1 MARFL
6 LGRLGQSIIL
16 LFVISLIGFCVLML
30 APGGPMSKFA
40 LTPGISKADLDR
52 IAHQMGLDRPI
63 LVQYIDWLWGLVRGD
78 WGRSF
83 RDGRPVLVIIGEHL
97 FATLLLMGS
106 STAIA
111 IGLGTWIGMK
121 SAIKRYSVF
130 DYTATIGTMIALSV
144 PTFWFGLVAIYI
156 FSLDL
161 GWFPAGNMYTVGNQT
176 LLDYLHH
183 LVLPAVVLALVNIAI
198 WSRYMRSS
206 MLEVI
211 GQEFVKT
218 ARAKGVP
225 ERTVMWRHVA
235 RNAMLPMITLAGM
248 QIPQLLGGAL
258 VAETVFTWPGMGRL
272 FLDSLGYSDYPVI
285 MGLLMFSALLT
296 VIGSLLADLLTAFID
311 PRIRLA

>member
-1 MARFL
+1 MLRFL
-6 LGRLGQSIIL
+6 LGRLGQSLVL
-16 LFVISLIGFCVLML
+16 LLIISLIGFCVLML

-63 LVQYIDWLWGLVRGD
+63 LVQYLDWLWGLVRGD
-78 WGRSF
+78 WGNSF
-83 RDGRPVLVIIGEHL
+83 RDGRSVLAIIGEHV

-106 STAIA
+106 STVISIA
-111 IGLGTWIGMK
+111 LGVWIGMR
-121 SAIKRYSVF
+121 SAVKRYSTF
-130 DYTATIGTMIALSV
+130 DYAATFATMIALSI

-156 FSLDL
+156 FSLNL
-161 GWFPAGNMYTVGNQT
+161 GWFPAGNMYTIGDQSF
-176 LLDYLHH
+176 LDYLHH
-183 LVLPAVVLALVNIAI
+183 LVLPSMVLALVNIAI

-206 MLEVI
+206 MLEAI

-225 ERTVMWRHVA
+225 ERVVMRRHVA
-235 RNAMLPMITLAGM
+235 RNALLPMITLAGM
-248 QIPQLLGGAL
+248 QVPQLLGGAL

-285 MGLLMFSALLT
+285 MGLLMFSAILT
-296 VIGSLLADLLTAFID
+296 VIGTLLADLLTAFVD

>member
-6 LGRLGQSIIL
+6 LGRLGQSLIL
-16 LFVISLIGFCVLML
+16 LFVISLIGFCILML

-63 LVQYIDWLWGLVRGD
+63 LVQYLDWLWGLVRGD

-83 RDGRPVLVIIGEHL
+83 RDGRPVLTIIGEHL

-111 IGLGTWIGMK
+111 IGLGTWVGMR
-121 SAIKRYSVF
+121 SAIKRYSIF
-130 DYTATIGTMIALSV
+130 DYTATIGTMIALSI

-161 GWFPAGNMYTVGNQT
+161 GWFPAGNMYTVGNET

-183 LVLPAVVLALVNIAI
+183 LVLPSAVLALVNIAI
-198 WSRYMRSS
+198 WSRYMRAS
-206 MLEVI
+206 MLEAI

-218 ARAKGVP
+218 ARAKGVA

-235 RNAMLPMITLAGM
+235 RNAMLPMITLPGM
-248 QIPQLLGGAL
+248 QVPQLLGGAL

-285 MGLLMFSALLT
+285 MGLLMFSAILT

>member
-1 MARFL
+1 MTRFL
-6 LGRLGQSIIL
+6 LGRLGQSLIL
-16 LFVISLIGFCVLML
+16 LLIVSLIGFCVLML

-63 LVQYIDWLWGLVRGD
+63 LVQYLDWLLGLVQGD
-78 WGRSF
+78 WGNSF
-83 RDGRPVLVIIGEHL
+83 RDNRPVLTIIYEHL

-111 IGLGTWIGMK
+111 VGLGTWIGVRGAVK
-121 SAIKRYSVF
+121 PYSVF
-130 DYTATIGTMIALSV
+130 DYTATIGTMIALSI

-156 FSLDL
+156 FSLNL
-161 GWFPAGNMYTVGNQT
+161 GWFPAGNMYTIGDQSF
-176 LLDYLHH
+176 LDYLHH
-183 LVLPAVVLALVNIAI
+183 LILPSAVLALVNIAI

-206 MLEVI
+206 MLEAI
-211 GQEFVKT
+211 NQEFVKT
-218 ARAKGVP
+218 ARAKGVS
-225 ERTVMWRHVA
+225 ERKIIRRHVA
-235 RNAMLPMITLAGM
+235 RNALLPMITLAGI
-248 QIPQLLGGAL
+248 QVPQLLGGAL

-285 MGLLMFSALLT
+285 MGLLMFSAILT
-296 VIGSLLADLLTAFID
+296 VFGSLLADILTAIVD

>member
-6 LGRLGQSIIL
+6 LGRLGQSLVL
-16 LFVISLIGFCVLML
+16 LFVISLIGFCILML

-63 LVQYIDWLWGLVRGD
+63 LVQYFDWLWGLVRGD

-83 RDGRPVLVIIGEHL
+83 RDGRPVLTIIAEHL

-121 SAIKRYSVF
+121 SAIKRYSIF
-130 DYTATIGTMIALSV
+130 DYTATIGTMIALSI

-161 GWFPAGNMYTVGNQT
+161 GWFPAGNMYTVGDESA
-176 LLDYLHH
+176 LDYLHH
-183 LVLPAVVLALVNIAI
+183 LVLPSVVLALVNIAI

-206 MLEVI
+206 MLEAI

-218 ARAKGVP
+218 ARAKGVA
-225 ERTVMWRHVA
+225 ERTIMRRHVA

-248 QIPQLLGGAL
+248 QVPQLLGGAL

-285 MGLLMFSALLT
+285 MGLLMFSAILT
-296 VIGSLLADLLTAFID
+296 VLGSFMADVLTAFID

>member
-1 MARFL
+1 MTRFL
-6 LGRLGQSIIL
+6 LGRLGQSFIL

-63 LVQYIDWLWGLVRGD
+63 LIQYLDWLWGLVRGD

-83 RDGRPVLVIIGEHL
+83 RDGRPVLTIIGEHL

-121 SAIKRYSVF
+121 SAIKRYSIF
-130 DYTATIGTMIALSV
+130 DHTMTIGTMIALSI

-156 FSLDL
+156 FALDL
-161 GWFPAGNMYTVGNQT
+161 GWFPAGNMYTVGNET
-176 LLDYLHH
+176 ALDYLHH
-183 LVLPAVVLALVNIAI
+183 LVLPSAVLALVNVAI

-206 MLEVI
+206 MLEAI
-211 GQEFVKT
+211 GQEFVNT

-225 ERTVMWRHVA
+225 ERIVMRRHVA

-248 QIPQLLGGAL
+248 QLPQLLGGAL

-285 MGLLMFSALLT
+285 MGLLMFSAILT
-296 VIGSLLADLLTAFID
+296 VVGSLLADLLTAFID